1 MKQFKALA
9 DKKKEIY
16 DGDIIALVQQQISG
30 LADEQWSLVDYVV
43 TSGHR
48 RSPQVELTLR
58 HGEKE
63 QTERVE
69 QGDGPIDAAFWAVEK
84 ITGIELVCKDFR
96 VRSAT
101 LGRDAIGEVNLEVEH
116 KGRSYRGVGVSTDSV
131 ESTILAMLNA
141 INRIESE
148 RAS

>member
-1 MKQFKALA
+1 MTLKH
-9 DKKKEIY
+9 
-16 DGDIIALVQQQISG
+16 GN
-30 LADEQWSLVDYVV
+30 DE
-43 TSGHR
+43 R
-48 RSPQVELTLR
+48 
-58 HGEKE
+58 
-63 QTERVE
+63 TERAE

-116 KGRSYRGVGVSTDSV
+116 KGKTFRGVGVSTDSV

-141 INRIESE
+141 INRIISQK
-148 RAS
+148 ASGNSA

>member
-1 MKQFKALA
+1 M
-9 DKKKEIY
+9 
-16 DGDIIALVQQQISG
+16 
-30 LADEQWSLVDYVV
+30 DYLV
-43 TSGHR
+43 TSGKS

-58 HGEKE
+58 HGDEE
-63 QTERVE
+63 MTERVE

-101 LGRDAIGEVNLEVEH
+101 LGRDAIGEVNLEVDY
-116 KGRSYRGVGVSTDSV
+116 KGKSYRGVGVSTDSV

-141 INRIESE
+141 INRIIAE
-148 RAS
+148 RERPGN